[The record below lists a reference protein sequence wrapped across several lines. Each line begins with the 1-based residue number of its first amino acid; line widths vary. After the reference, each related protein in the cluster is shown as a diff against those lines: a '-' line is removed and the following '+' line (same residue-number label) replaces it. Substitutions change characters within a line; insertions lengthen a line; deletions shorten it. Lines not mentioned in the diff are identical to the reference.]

1 MQRFF
6 KAAGLASVMKTDAD
20 AERAAEFLV
29 LDREASI
36 QCIRAGLHISVEKAA
51 ALFESL
57 AGDVW
62 EKDAAGRLL
71 LKRRSQ

>member
-1 MQRFF
+1 
-6 KAAGLASVMKTDAD
+6 MKTDAD

-57 AGDVW
+57 AGDAW
-62 EKDAAGRLL
+62 EKDTAGRLL